1 MAKTI
6 KSIVATTHIDRQNT
20 KITRDALEGVA
31 ESIKNSGHKPMFGTD
46 HDAILPP
53 SGKVLSASVELRED
67 GEYQLVTESEI
78 FDRIEELQF
87 EDGTMLYRQEST
99 FDNAPFSGRYTSEK
113 TEEYEIS
120 IDPVNFENY
129 DIAKQLIT
137 EIQSETGIEISSSE
151 FGRKSAIPDLE
162 IIIKISEVIVGY
174 LLAKDVVKK
183 FAEKVVEK
191 LGDAFA
197 DDIVKFYT
205 LLKSTIVKFA
215 QFARPAGRPITYIF
229 VVPTTPEIEFVART
243 TDPNSVLSAL
253 VLDKLEPS
261 IEHAKHFGRVLDAAK
276 LQYLLNEN
284 GEWEFNYLLTNTGG
298 TIGTKK
304 AFANRARKIEMM
316 AAIGKQKKSKKDK
329 S

>member
-20 KITRDALEGVA
+20 RITREALEGAA
-31 ESIKNSGHKPMFGTD
+31 ESVNNGNKPMFGTD
-46 HDAILPP
+46 HDVTLPP
-53 SGKVLSASVELRED
+53 SGKVLSATVELRDD

-78 FDRIEELQF
+78 FDQIEELRF
-87 EDGTMLYRQEST
+87 EDGTILYRQESILDKT
-99 FDNAPFSGRYTSEK
+99 PFSERYKGDDNTK
-113 TEEYEIS
+113 GYEIS
-120 IDPVNFENY
+120 IDPVNFENF
-129 DIAKQLIT
+129 DDTKRLIT
-137 EIQSETGIEISSSE
+137 EIQSDTGTEFSVSE
-151 FGRKSAIPDLE
+151 FGRKSAIPDPE
-162 IIIKISEVIVGY
+162 IVIKISEIIVGY

-183 FAEKVVEK
+183 VAEKVVEK

-197 DDIVKFYT
+197 DDIVKFYS
-205 LLKSTIVKFA
+205 LLKSTVLKFVRY
-215 QFARPAGRPITYIF
+215 ARPTGRPITYIF
-229 VVPTTPEIEFVART
+229 IVPTTPEIEFVART

-253 VLDKLEPS
+253 ILDKLEPS
-261 IEHAKHFGRVLDAAK
+261 IEHAKHFGMALKAVK

-304 AFANRARKIEMM
+304 AFENRAQKIEMM
-316 AAIGKQKKSKKDK
+316 IDINKKKKNR